1 MGRTRNWSCRMA
13 CIGVEKLPRAVVR
26 LAAELHAIESPH
38 DTVVCILNRPS
49 RRTLQVLNCSYP
61 GATVV
66 SLASNQEER
75 ATIKKWFAG
84 RLRFRPL
91 NDTLYGLFDGSAQP
105 PTGLSCDVLAID
117 ADRSTAEERQG
128 VVVGLSQALKLRRR
142 LRTVVLMSGTQ
153 CAGGIAEEYLVGGVC
168 FRFRVPP
175 AGRHACKRRDCL
187 VREQCTQRAT
197 CWQSRWAELVNAA
210 WLTNSTCVSSR
221 PSYSSQGKA
230 VLCVAS
236 ISSEPTICTRGG
248 APLLNGVAP
257 KPLKWSAPPHWRRR
271 SPRPGPSADANAT
284 AQIALLRSW
293 RYISFVPCGNELC
306 LVFKDDVTE
315 TWVGSLRSADG
326 VHFRGA
332 PELVLPSMWA
342 PGKATHNLAILF
354 LNGSYYFAGGRDRG
368 CRIFA
373 RNQPGCRPADP
384 RERGIWM
391 SRSTAGIHYH
401 LDGDGKAVQ
410 LAVSTT
416 SGRAKLPAGLK
427 AESSTWVNPRMVL
440 SGRQPGCHERR
451 EPELLPWITRG
462 VCEYDGRLSLA
473 YFAGRFWLYA
483 RANLGKHG
491 QRFVQVTSSEDGIS
505 WAPFQLLQLNGY
517 RPSRGDVYFFA
528 AQANPIHSGSLL
540 ALFPVVHHG
549 SGCICLAFSTDGF
562 RWSEPR
568 PLIHCQTVG
577 ERTTSHPAAGLV
589 RRGMYVYIWIHEN
602 VPGVNID
609 ATMPW
614 PHQLAAQR
622 SNSLATES
630 RVVRYRVR
638 TDTLLLWTMEAVAS
652 FERPQ

>member
-1 MGRTRNWSCRMA
+1 MYCVSTAVGPVGRCGAVPSTKVPYTDIKQGVEDSCTSSMRNTPRRAIRMGSKWECRPRVRVSSSLQIRTCVVGRTRNWSCRMA
-13 CIGVEKLPRAVVR
+13 CIGVEKMPRAVVR

-373 RNQPGCRPADP
+373 AT
-384 RERGIWM
+384 
-391 SRSTAGIHYH
+391 S
-401 LDGDGKAVQ
+401 LD
-410 LAVSTT
+410 
-416 SGRAKLPAGLK
+416 
-427 AESSTWVNPRMVL
+427 
-440 SGRQPGCHERR
+440 
-451 EPELLPWITRG
+451 
-462 VCEYDGRLSLA
+462 
-473 YFAGRFWLYA
+473 AGRP
-483 RANLGKHG
+483 
-491 QRFVQVTSSEDGIS
+491 I
-505 WAPFQLLQLNGY
+505 
-517 RPSRGDVYFFA
+517 RGSA
-528 AQANPIHSGSLL
+528 AYG
-540 ALFPVVHHG
+540 
-549 SGCICLAFSTDGF
+549 
-562 RWSEPR
+562 
-568 PLIHCQTVG
+568 
-577 ERTTSHPAAGLV
+577 
-589 RRGMYVYIWIHEN
+589 
-602 VPGVNID
+602 
-609 ATMPW
+609 
-614 PHQLAAQR
+614 
-622 SNSLATES
+622 
-630 RVVRYRVR
+630 
-638 TDTLLLWTMEAVAS
+638 
-652 FERPQ
+652 